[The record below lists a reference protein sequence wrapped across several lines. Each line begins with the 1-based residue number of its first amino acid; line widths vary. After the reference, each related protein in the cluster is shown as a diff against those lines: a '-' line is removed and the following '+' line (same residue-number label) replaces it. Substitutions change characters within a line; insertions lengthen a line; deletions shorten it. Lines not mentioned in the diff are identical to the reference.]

1 MGLLELLKQL
11 FGKNYLNNIIGTG
24 TNVSKPIKLD
34 KNSPFKLYSD
44 KAFNDPE
51 VLAFIEKKLAE
62 YGPYALSNKNM
73 SEVKNFEMNA
83 RRALNAKQPKKE
95 STVKSVVESM
105 FGPLGKS
112 EKPTP
117 KPEAEVVDIRTKEKV
132 KPEGIM
138 KLKTELGLPEGVEPG
153 SIADKA
159 IKESVEYKTKQQ
171 GVKSVLDEDYVPPKS
186 TLLDEDEIADIGARG
201 YSAAVEGKR
210 RAVIRQ
216 ILLKDARI
224 DLPEDIKNSLKNYDD
239 LRGGAD
245 ENMDPLK
252 IFDNYYERDNEILGE
267 LDGIIDTAENE
278 FKAADTFLSMEDNFK
293 PKDLGTKLKDYDGD
307 PDGLAE
313 GGRIGF
319 KKGKSK
325 GLIDF
330 INKKLGKGTVTTAEN
345 MKLSPDVLQKKM
357 FKDFEERNRL
367 LTDEEY
373 EDFVEEIGDNIE
385 AYDMPQTIGDRDKIL
400 KDIADYEAEMFQQY
414 KMGKLDPKPGEP
426 GRKEFLERKLEEA
439 ELSGDS
445 RLITLDERD
454 ELMMLQTEELA
465 PQMTERMQLKIRY
478 PGITDDL
485 IKKIMID
492 DNPQRK
498 AEVLA
503 TLDEAFKMMDKGMS
517 SDEILNTVK
526 NTPRTKNAGGGLNYL
541 MGL

>member
-1 MGLLELLKQL
+1 MGLLQLLQEL
-11 FGKNYLNNIIGTG
+11 FGKNYLNKIIGTG

-34 KNSPFKLYSD
+34 KNSPFKVYSD

-83 RRALNAKQPKKE
+83 RRLLNAKQPKKE

-112 EKPTP
+112 DKPTP

-132 KPEGIM
+132 DDTGIM
-138 KLKTELGLPEGVEPG
+138 KLKSELGLPEGVEPG

-171 GVKSVLDEDYVPPKS
+171 GVDSVLDEDYVPPKS

-224 DLPEDIKNSLKNYDD
+224 DLPDDVRNSLKNYDD

-252 IFDNYYERDNEILGE
+252 VFDNYYERDNEILGE

-307 PDGLAE
+307 PDALAE
-313 GGRIGF
+313 GGRPGF
-319 KKGKSK
+319 AGGGIKFLKEM
-325 GLIDF
+325 
-330 INKKLGKGTVTTAEN
+330 INKKFGKDTMKTADEVKVTDE
-345 MKLSPDVLQKKM
+345 ML
-357 FKDFEERNRL
+357 FEKDKRRL
-367 LTDEEY
+367 L
-373 EDFVEEIGDNIE
+373 
-385 AYDMPQTIGDRDKIL
+385 
-400 KDIADYEAEMFQQY
+400 
-414 KMGKLDPKPGEP
+414 
-426 GRKEFLERKLEEA
+426 
-439 ELSGDS
+439 
-445 RLITLDERD
+445 
-454 ELMMLQTEELA
+454 EELQDYKDVA
-465 PQMTERMQLKIRY
+465 PKFYQRMELKIKY
-478 PGITDDL
+478 PGISDEL
-485 IKKIMID
+485 IAKIMAD
-492 DNPQRK
+492 DDPQRV
-498 AEVLA
+498 AEVMA
-503 TLDEAFKMMDKGMS
+503 TMDEAFKMMNKGMS
-517 SDEILNTVK
+517 SDEILKTFK
-526 NTPRTKNAGGGLNYL
+526 TTPRTKNAGGGLNYL

>member
-1 MGLLELLKQL
+1 
-11 FGKNYLNNIIGTG
+11 
-24 TNVSKPIKLD
+24 
-34 KNSPFKLYSD
+34 
-44 KAFNDPE
+44 
-51 VLAFIEKKLAE
+51 
-62 YGPYALSNKNM
+62 
-73 SEVKNFEMNA
+73 
-83 RRALNAKQPKKE
+83 
-95 STVKSVVESM
+95 M
-105 FGPLGKS
+105 FGPLGES
-112 EKPTP
+112 DKPTP
-117 KPEAEVVDIRTKEKV
+117 KPEAEIVDIRTKEKV

-171 GVKSVLDEDYVPPKS
+171 GVDSVLDENYVPPKS
-186 TLLDEDEIADIGARG
+186 TSLDEDEIADIGARG

-313 GGRIGF
+313 GGRPGF
-319 KKGKSK
+319 AGGGIKFLKEM
-325 GLIDF
+325 
-330 INKKLGKGTVTTAEN
+330 INKKFGKDTIKTADKIDQPDSA
-345 MKLSPDVLQKKM
+345 KLKKE
-357 FKDFEERNRL
+357 FEAFEERNRL

-385 AYDMPQTIGDRDKIL
+385 AYDMPQTIADRDKIL
-400 KDIADYEAEMFQQY
+400 KDMADYKAEMFQQY

-445 RLITLDERD
+445 RLITSDERD

-526 NTPRTKNAGGGLNYL
+526 NTPRTKNASGGLNYL
-541 MGL
+541 MGM